1 MEDYYYRQVIE
12 KSSFGYANHR
22 IVLDEENN
30 PIDYIFLEV
39 NGVPSG
45 KCEFTTLSIVSYST
59 Y

>member
-39 NGVPSG
+39 NEAFEKLTGLKKEQVLG
-45 KCEFTTLSIVSYST
+45 
-59 Y
+59 